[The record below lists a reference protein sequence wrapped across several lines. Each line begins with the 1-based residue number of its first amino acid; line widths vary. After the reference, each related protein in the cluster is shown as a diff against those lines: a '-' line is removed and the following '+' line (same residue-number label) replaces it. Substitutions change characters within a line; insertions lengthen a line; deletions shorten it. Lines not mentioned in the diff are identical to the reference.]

1 MKEDF
6 LIEALFF
13 VLSNSLYFQICDYA
27 VSSGCF
33 YFVFVIIQSFI
44 VFDICVIG
52 ETSFWVIIQFLTD
65 KHINDVAYVYECA
78 FGFTKQV

>member
-13 VLSNSLYFQICDYA
+13 ILSNSLYFQICDYA
-27 VSSGCF
+27 VSSFCF
-33 YFVFVIIQSFI
+33 HFVFAIIQSLV

-52 ETSFWVIIQFLTD
+52 ETGFWIIIRFLAD
-65 KHINDVAYVYECA
+65 RHINDVAYVYECT
-78 FGFTKQV
+78 FGFTKQF

>member
-6 LIEALFF
+6 LIEALFSI
-13 VLSNSLYFQICDYA
+13 LSNSLYFQICDCA
-27 VSSGCF
+27 VSSFCF
-33 YFVFVIIQSFI
+33 YLVFAIIQSLI

-52 ETSFWVIIQFLTD
+52 ETGFWIIIQFLAD
-65 KHINDVAYVYECA
+65 RHINDVAYVYECA